1 MPEHRVNMA
10 GDLRSIL
17 GTDVPATA
25 EVFGRDI
32 VGWTI
37 FGIDRGKN
45 VDRGGDL
52 RSGGQC
58 GVASLRRST
67 HLSLPRRRGRV
78 RERPEERAARWH
90 RAFDMVQRSCG

>member
-52 RSGGQC
+52 RSG
-58 GVASLRRST
+58 VNAALP
-67 HLSLPRRRGRV
+67 LSGAAPTLPSPAGGGGLGSG
-78 RERPEERAARWH
+78 PEERAARWH